1 MGDTYTGRLAF
12 DPETGFH
19 TDPDGAPVVTVDEG
33 KSWRYAVDSDTPHND
48 RYQERIAV
56 VDSTAN
62 QLAEL
67 QLEHGRDKAAELVEP
82 HHFEVQPDD
91 EHFGGVRFD
100 PDTKAETITGHTEAY
115 Q

>member
-1 MGDTYTGRLAF
+1 
-12 DPETGFH
+12 
-19 TDPDGAPVVTVDEG
+19 
-33 KSWRYAVDSDTPHND
+33 
-48 RYQERIAV
+48 
-56 VDSTAN
+56 
-62 QLAEL
+62 
-67 QLEHGRDKAAELVEP
+67 LEHGRDKAAELVEP